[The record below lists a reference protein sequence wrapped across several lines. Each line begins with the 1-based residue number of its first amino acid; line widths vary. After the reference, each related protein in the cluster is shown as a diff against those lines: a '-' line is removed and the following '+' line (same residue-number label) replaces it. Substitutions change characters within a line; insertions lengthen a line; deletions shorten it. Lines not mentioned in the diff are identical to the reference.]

1 MAINVFQGF
10 RTTLLC
16 ASVALAYSG
25 AVYAEAQVQNVKLND
40 VTVFIRGAE
49 LFNSSKI
56 TLPAGESEVIF
67 TNIASGLNEQSLMLD
82 ADNGVVVQSSSVKR
96 DFLTE
101 NVSPEVDRLTKQIE
115 AEVREQ
121 SKLNVQREVIQA
133 QLSVL
138 ESNKSLG
145 NEKQGASV
153 EQINQMLE
161 LVNKRMSEALLADI
175 DIKEKIATIDKNI
188 EKLNSQLN
196 EAQEKTGQTVNQVVV
211 KFYTP
216 KAVTSDVKLSYV
228 IRDAGWVPT
237 YDVRVDNINQ
247 PVKLSYKANVF
258 QNSGINWDKVNLTL
272 SSGNPSEGAQAPR
285 MNPWYID
292 VYKDYSMSKVSSK
305 SAPMA
310 VTAPAPADYMAEV
323 STAITE
329 RERMEPAEMARQA
342 KVREESSKKKSL
354 SEYVVTDVGGVNTR
368 FSISLPY
375 NIAADGK
382 GHSVLIKDVDVQGD
396 YRYVVVP
403 KMEQDAFLQVQLKD
417 WENLNLLPGKS
428 SIFFEGSFVG
438 QGYINTKNAKETL
451 DLSLGRDKKIIVNR
465 ENNKQLTS
473 KSEFFGNS
481 VSQQYAYTMDVK
493 NTRKEP
499 IKLVVLDQVPMSR
512 DSSITVD
519 SLKYDGAT
527 YNKDTGEVEW
537 SLDLAPNQSQK
548 LSLSYTVK
556 YPKDQRVVGL

>member
-1 MAINVFQGF
+1 MTIQGL

-16 ASVALAYSG
+16 TSLVLTCPAY
-25 AVYAEAQVQNVKLND
+25 ATTQVQEVKLND

-49 LFNSSKI
+49 LFNSAKV
-56 TLPAGESEVIF
+56 TLPAGESEVVF
-67 TNIASGLNEQSLMLD
+67 TNIASGVNEQSLMLD

-101 NVSPEVDRLTKQIE
+101 NISPEVVQLTTQIE
-115 AEVREQ
+115 AATREQ
-121 SKLNVQREVIQA
+121 SQLNVQREVIQA

-138 ESNKSLG
+138 ESNKALG
-145 NEKQGASV
+145 GEKEGASV

-161 LVNKRMSEALLADI
+161 LVSKRMSEALLADI
-175 DIKEKIATIDKNI
+175 DIKEKIAAIDKNI
-188 EKLNSQLN
+188 EKLNSQLE
-196 EAQEKTGQTVNQVVV
+196 EAQQKTGQAVNQVVV

-216 KAVTSDVKLSYV
+216 KAVTSDIKLSYV
-228 IRDAGWVPT
+228 IQDAGWVPT
-237 YDVRVDNINQ
+237 YDVRVENINH

-258 QNSGINWDKVNLTL
+258 QNSGINWNKVNLTL

-285 MNPWYID
+285 LAPWYLD
-292 VYKDYSMSKVSSK
+292 LYKDYARSKRVAQEVPMPAMAP
-305 SAPMA
+305 APMA
-310 VTAPAPADYMAEV
+310 DA
-323 STAITE
+323 STATLAGE
-329 RERMEPAEMARQA
+329 LVQKANR
-342 KVREESSKKKSL
+342 KSL

-382 GHSVLIKDVDVQGD
+382 AHAVLIKDVDVQGD
-396 YRYVVVP
+396 YRYMVVP
-403 KMEQDAFLQVQLKD
+403 KLEQDAFLQVQLKD

-438 QGYINTKNAKETL
+438 QGEINIKNAKETL
-451 DLSLGRDKKIIVNR
+451 DLSLGRDKKIIINR
-465 ENNKQLTS
+465 ENDKQLTA

-481 VSQQYAYTMDVK
+481 ASQQYSYVMEVK

-499 IKLVVLDQVPMSR
+499 IKLVVLDQVPISR

-519 SLKYDGAT
+519 GLSYDGAN
-527 YNKDTGEVEW
+527 YNKDTGEVQW
-537 SLDLAPNQSQK
+537 VLDLAPNQARK
-548 LSLSYTVK
+548 LGLSYTVK
-556 YPKDQRVVGL
+556 YPKDQRVNGL

>member
-49 LFNSSKI
+49 LFNSGKVS
-56 TLPAGESEVIF
+56 LPAGESEVIF
-67 TNIASGLNEQSLMLD
+67 TNIASGLNAQSLMLD
-82 ADNGVVVQSSSVKR
+82 ANNGVVVQSSSVRR

-101 NVSPEVDRLTKQIE
+101 NLSPEVERLTKQIE

-145 NEKQGASV
+145 NEKQGTSV

-175 DIKEKIATIDKNI
+175 DIKEKIAVIDKNI
-188 EKLNSQLN
+188 EKLNSQLD
-196 EAQEKTGQTVNQVVV
+196 EAQQKTGQAVNQVVV

-237 YDVRVDNINQ
+237 YDVRVNNINQ

-285 MNPWYID
+285 MNPWYLD
-292 VYKDYSMSKVSSK
+292 VYKDYSRSKVSQPGE
-305 SAPMA
+305 PMA
-310 VTAPAPADYMAEV
+310 VMAPSPAIMEERAESLEQV
-323 STAITE
+323 AYEADS
-329 RERMEPAEMARQA
+329 AEQVKR
-342 KVREESSKKKSL
+342 KSDRKAL

-382 GHSVLIKDVDVQGD
+382 GHSVLIKEVDVQGD

-438 QGYINTKNAKETL
+438 QGDINTKNAKETL
-451 DLSLGRDKKIIVNR
+451 DLSLGRDKKILVNR

-473 KSEFFGNS
+473 QSEFFGNS
-481 VSQQYAYTMDVK
+481 VSQQYAYSMDVK

-499 IKLVVLDQVPMSR
+499 IKLVVLDQVPMSH
-512 DSSITVD
+512 DSSITVEG
-519 SLKYDGAT
+519 LKHDGAS
-527 YNKDTGEVEW
+527 YNKDTGEVQW
-537 SLDLAPNQSQK
+537 SLELAPNQSQK
-548 LSLSYTVK
+548 LGLSYTVK
-556 YPKDQRVVGL
+556 YPKDQRVIGL